1 MTKQSR
7 IKSLNEALKVLSQS
21 NVTKFA
27 VFYKRD
33 GMDGK
38 VQVYIEDD
46 LECELIQKSFSH
58 QPKIYRSLRKVT
70 KWFRVVGRC
79 NIRLVNATSKRAS
92 LKSWLFCVIIK
103 RDN

>member
-7 IKSLNEALKVLSQS
+7 IKSLNEALKVLAQS

-46 LECELIQKSFSH
+46 LECELIQKALVIN
-58 QPKIYRSLRKVT
+58 PKFTGHYEKLQNGFALSDAVT
-70 KWFRVVGRC
+70 
-79 NIRLVNATSKRAS
+79 LD
-92 LKSWLFCVIIK
+92 WLMQQVK
-103 RDN
+103 ELA